1 MEHANLAPAPAQ
13 FTSSH
18 PGDAIRLF
26 IAEPEQAV
34 RDSLALVLGAM
45 DGAYVVCGASNAV
58 DAGQWLAAHPF
69 GWDVAL
75 VDAGIAAD
83 AASGLR
89 YCGRHALV
97 EQTVVVLCD
106 GAAPPTRFDADAA
119 LACYD
124 KRRDLE
130 RILAL
135 CMQLRNAGRG
145 RHQPLQLEHG

>member
-1 MEHANLAPAPAQ
+1 MEYTNLSPAPAA
-13 FTSSH
+13 FTSFH
-18 PGDAIRLF
+18 PDDALRLF

-45 DGAYVVCGASNAV
+45 DETYVVCRASSAA

-83 AASGLR
+83 AASGLK
-89 YCGRHALV
+89 YCGRHAWV

-106 GAAPPTRFDADAA
+106 AATPSSRFNADAA

-135 CMQLRNAGRG
+135 CMQLRNPGRG
-145 RHQPLQLEHG
+145 RHQLLQPEQG